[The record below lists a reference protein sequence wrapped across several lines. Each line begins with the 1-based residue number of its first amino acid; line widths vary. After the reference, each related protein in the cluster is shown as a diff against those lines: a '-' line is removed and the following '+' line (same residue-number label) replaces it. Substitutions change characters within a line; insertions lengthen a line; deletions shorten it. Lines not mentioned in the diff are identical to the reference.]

1 MNDREIYDPTQESIG
16 ISNDSMNS
24 SVIYYQIVDSSHY
37 SFTYSTYD
45 GIEINMTESD
55 RERKTTE
62 FVDAEFEE
70 DLSESDRICYIA
82 AAMSGVLTGVIRNF
96 GIADAFEDYVE
107 NFKNDKNWK
116 KFVVNLANKLG
127 YMKSDYDG
135 AVKYIANMAV
145 NTGRNN
151 GFEELFEQVQ
161 KCLSKLSAHPTVVG
175 LIFSITS
182 QFSEVEYSIIDNELE
197 KATLP
202 EYYTVGRN
210 YHEKVVYGFLY
221 WVFDLAVNRAFSKR
235 NIIDNLNLP
244 KQLTDLIKAFLDT
257 DLMKNVPQ
265 NYDEA
270 ITIYS
275 KWLKNLFENTEI
287 REDDDLSRTFDLESS
302 INNGMKGFYRDTM
315 PIVLNECI
323 IRGFYF
329 IHKLTH
335 EIKQNGISY
344 VYDLNRISAERIL
357 PYNNRTISRM
367 CLISSSTYVA
377 INTGRVVIEYIK
389 GKKVG
394 ERNFKEV
401 LLETLDFPGIFR
413 LCIAVAMDSVYWR
426 DDINIIFEKIRNANY
441 KEKVDNEAE
450 QSIVDEEDEFVDEEV
465 FEKFTLDALQARLLY
480 SFESIYV
487 QKDIEKTADPK
498 DRMLKKKWFD
508 LWQARILIGQSAD
521 SGNIDYFVSDENM
534 LYEGLYELSKDK
546 NNLSRLYLMGT
557 DLVLFEPYHPLG
569 VQDDK
574 SFKKLKIDYN
584 YINDQFIRRQTI
596 VSQQEVDLYLDKYK
610 KYYDLLSGNKARL
623 AAKIGITAAV
633 SVATGG
639 LALAFAPSIAV
650 ALAGEAVV
658 GLHGAALTSASLAFI
673 GGGSLAAGGL
683 GMAGGTAIITGGGA
697 LLGLASSTGTVSV
710 ASMLNQ
716 MDENSIV
723 RMSAKLSAF
732 CDVIIKGIF
741 KDNITLQNLIEAVD
755 KIIYRS
761 ENELEEI
768 KAEDNDL
775 DKKLIEKLKNYIKN
789 MKKLEGVL
797 EKILATGE

>member
-1 MNDREIYDPTQESIG
+1 MNDREIYDPNQEPIG
-16 ISNDSMNS
+16 ISNYNMNS
-24 SVIYYQIVDSSHY
+24 SVIYYQIVDRSHY
-37 SFTYSTYD
+37 SFTYNTYD
-45 GIEINMTESD
+45 GIEINMAESD
-55 RERKTTE
+55 RDRKSTE

-70 DLSESDRICYIA
+70 DLTESDKICYIA
-82 AAMSGVLTGVIRNF
+82 AAMSGVLTGTIRNF
-96 GIADAFEDYVE
+96 GIADAFEDLVD

-116 KFVVNLANKLG
+116 KFVVSLANKLG
-127 YMKSDYDG
+127 YMKSDYEG
-135 AVKYIANMAV
+135 AVKFMADMAV
-145 NTGRNN
+145 NADRNN
-151 GFEELFEQVQ
+151 GFEELLEQVQ
-161 KCLSKLSAHPTVVG
+161 KCLSKLSAHPTIVG

-182 QFSEVEYSIIDNELE
+182 QFSNLEYRIKDNKLE
-197 KATLP
+197 RTRLP

-221 WVFDLAVNRAFSKR
+221 WVFDLSVNRAFSKR
-235 NIIDNLNLP
+235 NILDNLNIP
-244 KQLTDLIKAFLDT
+244 KHLTDLIKAFLDT

-270 ITIYS
+270 IRSYS
-275 KWLKNLFENTEI
+275 EWIKNLFENSEI
-287 REDDDLSRTFDLESS
+287 GKDGDISETFDLEAS
-302 INNGMKGFYRDTM
+302 INTAMKGFYRDMM

-323 IRGFYF
+323 IRAFYF
-329 IHKLTH
+329 VHKLTY

-344 VYDLNRISAERIL
+344 VYDLNRISSESIL
-357 PYNNRTISRM
+357 PFNNRTISRM

-377 INTGRVVIEYIK
+377 INAGRVVIEYIK

-394 ERNFKEV
+394 DRNFKEV

-413 LCIAVAMDSVYWR
+413 LCIAVAMDAEYWKE
-426 DDINIIFEKIRNANY
+426 DINIVFEKIRNVKQ
-441 KEKVDNEAE
+441 KEEMGGETD
-450 QSIVDEEDEFVDEEV
+450 QSVVDEEDETVDEEV

-480 SFESIYV
+480 SFEAIYV
-487 QKDIEKTADPK
+487 KKDIEKTAKPN
-498 DRMLKKKWFD
+498 DRMIKEKWFD
-508 LWQARILIGQSAD
+508 LWKTRILLGQSSD
-521 SGNIDYFVSDENM
+521 CEHIDYFVSDENI
-534 LYEGLYELSKDK
+534 LYEGLFELSKDEK
-546 NNLSRLYLMGT
+546 NFSWLYLMET

-569 VQDDK
+569 VPGDK
-574 SFKKLKIDYN
+574 YFKNLKVEYN

-596 VSQQEVDLYLDKYK
+596 VSQQEVDLYLEKYK

-639 LALAFAPSIAV
+639 LALAFAPAIAV

-741 KDNITLQNLIEAVD
+741 KDNDNLRNLIEAID
-755 KIIYRS
+755 KIIYKS
-761 ENELEEI
+761 EKELEEI

-789 MKKLEGVL
+789 MKKLKSVL
-797 EKILATGE
+797 ERILTTDI